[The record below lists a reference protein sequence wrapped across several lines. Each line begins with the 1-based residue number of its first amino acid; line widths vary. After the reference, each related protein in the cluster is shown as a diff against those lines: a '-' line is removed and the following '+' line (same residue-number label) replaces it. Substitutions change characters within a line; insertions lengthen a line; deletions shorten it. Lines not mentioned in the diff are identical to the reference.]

1 MDTAATL
8 TDTTITVQTGTH
20 FPTAGF
26 IMIEKVNAVTGLFE
40 NEVIQYTGKAGDNF
54 TGCTRAT
61 SAPYRGV
68 APQRTTSGTHPIGAK
83 VFGAYK
89 VDSLNTTQV
98 RGTGQ
103 PEFTTQFDGVNVT
116 LASNATSTETG
127 GGLLCTIGPI
137 NDRA

>member
-1 MDTAATL
+1 
-8 TDTTITVQTGTH
+8 
-20 FPTAGF
+20 
-26 IMIEKVNAVTGLFE
+26 MIEKVNAVTGLFE
-40 NEVIQYTGKAGDNF
+40 NETIEYTGRTGENF
-54 TGCTRAT
+54 TGCTRGT

-68 APQRTTSGTHPIGAK
+68 TPQRTTAGTHPIGAK

-89 VDSLNTTQV
+89 VDSLNTTQIL
-98 RGTGQ
+98 GTGQ
-103 PEFTTQFDGVNVT
+103 PQYTTQFDGVNVT